1 MNKILLKKSLKE
13 LQQICPIEKIQIFNN
28 NISLIVKPK
37 NLTSTLLF
45 FKNHVMYQ
53 FKMLTCISGVDYP
66 MNKYRFQIVY
76 ELLSIR
82 YNQRIKIKTFTHEL
96 LSIESIE
103 KIFPASNWYECEI
116 WDMFGVFFKN
126 HSNL

>member
-13 LQQICPIEKIQIFNN
+13 LYQICPIEKIQFFNN
-28 NISLIVKPK
+28 NVNIIVKPK
-37 NLTSTLLF
+37 FLFNVLLF

-53 FKMLTCISGVDYP
+53 FKVLTCISGVDYP

-96 LSIESIE
+96 LALESIE
-103 KIFPASNWYECEI
+103 KYFPAANWYECTQ
-116 WDMFGVFFKN
+116 KY
-126 HSNL
+126 SK